1 MILCFPWD
9 VLTLHYKL
17 FHLKMLNLT
26 DMDSSAL
33 KITDDVFSS
42 EEKILGLL
50 VNVRNAALPAEEKA
64 AIRDMIL
71 DYAGNTD
78 EAKRN
83 ELKEAIK
90 RRLPSS
96 TTETKVVE
104 NTPKAKTETKAVSIG
119 RPRPV
124 LNFKTTTN
132 SSFVNNPAH
141 IVQEEI
147 KPVASPTPVTP
158 VVKVEEKIPEPVKQK
173 PAEPVE
179 MKAADPVVP
188 KVTPP
193 PVAPEVKDDKIDVP
207 TPKAEDLAP
216 AGVVNQS
223 AKGRINEIKH
233 EINDRVGNPINLIN
247 ADETIGREY
256 MTSLLNAMK
265 AVNSGAGPQSEP
277 MNRLEAAYKKVNE
290 LLATKDV
297 SLSKKIKVSSVTPE
311 PKPTVA
317 LKNPETQT
325 SPIMSGLPSREH
337 GGGTNIPKVETVSPL
352 TTPVRAPEPAK
363 VEIERP
369 DVTEPVDKLI
379 PVSTAT
385 SLPEKIET
393 ARQKSI
399 EREAEAS
406 RPVSSLEDEKVT
418 AGLKQLLSEWK
429 LFKGKS
435 WFGGGASGMD
445 HPMYKQLANLTMA
458 AVISGRYEGATPE
471 TKYLISDYINGWR
484 YEQGITYEVGET
496 FEHYLRRV
504 ILQILSNQKAAAPA
518 ATKKP

>member
-1 MILCFPWD
+1 
-9 VLTLHYKL
+9 
-17 FHLKMLNLT
+17 
-26 DMDSSAL
+26 MDSSAL

-50 VNVRNAALPAEEKA
+50 VNVRNAALPVEEKA
-64 AIRDMIL
+64 AIRDLIL
-71 DYAGNTD
+71 DYASNTD

-83 ELKEAIK
+83 ELKETIK
-90 RRLPSS
+90 RRLPNQTSNK
-96 TTETKVVE
+96 KVVE
-104 NTPKAKTETKAVSIG
+104 NISKPKTEVKSVSIG

-124 LNFKTTTN
+124 LDFKAAAN

-141 IVQEEI
+141 IVHEAV
-147 KPVASPTPVTP
+147 KPVVPTTPVTP
-158 VVKVEEKIPEPVKQK
+158 IVKVEEKIPEPVKPK
-173 PAEPVE
+173 PIESVE
-179 MKAADPVVP
+179 MKATDSVVP
-188 KVTPP
+188 KFTPP
-193 PVAPEVKDDKIDVP
+193 PPVPEIKDDRIDVP

-216 AGVVNQS
+216 AGVVNQG

-265 AVNSGAGPQSEP
+265 AVNAGAGPQSEP

-297 SLSKKIKVSSVTPE
+297 SFSKKIKVSSVAPE
-311 PKPTVA
+311 PKPTIA
-317 LKNPETQT
+317 EKDPETQT
-325 SPIMSGLPSREH
+325 SPMMSGLPSRER
-337 GGGTNIPKVETVSPL
+337 GGGVNIPKVETVSPL
-352 TTPVRAPEPAK
+352 TTPVRAPETPK
-363 VEIERP
+363 VEAERP
-369 DVTEPVDKLI
+369 DVTEPTDKLI

-393 ARQKSI
+393 ARQKSA

-406 RPVSSLEDEKVT
+406 RPVTGLEDEKVT

-429 LFKGKS
+429 LFKSKS

-445 HPMYKQLANLTMA
+445 HPMYKQLATLTMA

-504 ILQILSNQKAAAPA
+504 ILQIISKQKAAAPVD
-518 ATKKP
+518 TKKP